1 MVEIRDYNAAGDGIT
16 NDTAAVQAA
25 LDSGE
30 VVHFTP
36 GTYLCGT
43 LYMRSNGGIH
53 LDEGATLLAIPGK
66 ENYNADD
73 FSPRNRVFVSEK
85 VSGAHLIIAEECENI
100 SITGKGKIAGNFK
113 SVFDLTQTEERWRPH
128 YPRPEWRMAQMIFL
142 AACRNVIVKDV
153 TLCDSQYWTCFL
165 LDCDE
170 VEITGVKIRCDRMVI
185 NADGLDIDCCR
196 DVLIENCDIDCGD
209 DCIAIRANE
218 SHAKRQA
225 PCDGVEVRNCR
236 LRSPACAV
244 RIGVGNGTL
253 RNCTLKELQIR
264 DSSIGVGLCP
274 SYTRGKCVEID
285 NILFENVYFEG
296 KSPFV
301 MLPFWGSV
309 SLEDDPAVKRVQNIT
324 LRNFHAQCTKAS
336 LVAAPAQKQLWRNF
350 CFDNVTIKV
359 SSPLEHPGENRWPFE
374 ELGILNVYRFPEIDL
389 SGFKCES
396 TENLQEVVFKG

>member
-225 PCDGVEVRNCR
+225 PCDGVEVRNCQ

-309 SLEDDPAVKRVQNIT
+309 SLEDDTAVKRVQNIT
-324 LRNFHAQCTKAS
+324 LRNFHAQCTQAS

-396 TENLQEVVFKG
+396 TENMQEVVFKE

>member
-225 PCDGVEVRNCR
+225 PCDGVEVRNCQ

-301 MLPFWGSV
+301 MLSFWGSV
-309 SLEDDPAVKRVQNIT
+309 SFEDDPAVKRVQNIT
-324 LRNFHAQCTKAS
+324 LRNFHAQCTQAS

-396 TENLQEVVFKG
+396 TENLQEVVFKE

>member
-1 MVEIRDYNAAGDGIT
+1 MVEIKNFNAKGDGIT

-128 YPRPEWRMAQMIFL
+128 YPLPEWRMAQMIFL

-225 PCDGVEVRNCR
+225 PCDGVEVRNCQ

-274 SYTRGKCVEID
+274 SYSRGKCVEID

-296 KSPFV
+296 ESPFV

-309 SLEDDPAVKRVQNIT
+309 RLEDDPAVKRVQNIT
-324 LRNFHAQCTKAS
+324 LRNFHAQCTQAS

-359 SSPLEHPGENRWPFE
+359 SSPLEHLGVNRWPFE

>member
-66 ENYNADD
+66 ENYNADN
-73 FSPRNRVFVSEK
+73 FSPRNLVFVSEK

-113 SVFDLTQTEERWRPH
+113 SVFDLSQTDERWRPH

-142 AACRNVIVKDV
+142 AACRNVTIKDV

-301 MLPFWGSV
+301 MLPFWVSV

-324 LRNFHAQCTKAS
+324 LRNFHAQCTQAS

-359 SSPLEHPGENRWPFE
+359 SSPLEHLGVNRWPFE

-396 TENLQEVVFKG
+396 TENLPEVVFKG

>member
-1 MVEIRDYNAAGDGIT
+1 MVEIKNFNAKGDGIT

-128 YPRPEWRMAQMIFL
+128 YPLPEWRMAQMIFL

-225 PCDGVEVRNCR
+225 PCDGVEVRNCQ

-324 LRNFHAQCTKAS
+324 LRNFHAQCTQAS

-359 SSPLEHPGENRWPFE
+359 SSPLEHLGVNRWPFE

>member
-128 YPRPEWRMAQMIFL
+128 YPLPEWRMAQMIFL

-225 PCDGVEVRNCR
+225 PCDGVEVRNCQ

-274 SYTRGKCVEID
+274 SYSRGKCVEID

-309 SLEDDPAVKRVQNIT
+309 RLEDDPAVKRVQNIT
-324 LRNFHAQCTKAS
+324 LRNFHAQCTQAS

-359 SSPLEHPGENRWPFE
+359 SSPLEHLGVNRWPFE

>member
-43 LYMRSNGGIH
+43 LYMRSNGGLH

-218 SHAKRQA
+218 SHARRQA
-225 PCDGVEVRNCR
+225 PCDGVEVRNCQ

-309 SLEDDPAVKRVQNIT
+309 SFEDDPAVKRVQNIT
-324 LRNFHAQCTKAS
+324 LRNLHAQCTQAS

-359 SSPLEHPGENRWPFE
+359 SSPLEHLGVNRWPFE

>member
-225 PCDGVEVRNCR
+225 PCDGVEVRNCQ

-324 LRNFHAQCTKAS
+324 LRNFHAQCTQAS

-359 SSPLEHPGENRWPFE
+359 SSPLEHLGVNRWPFE

>member
-1 MVEIRDYNAAGDGIT
+1 MVEISDYNAAGDGIA

-113 SVFDLTQTEERWRPH
+113 SVFDLTQTDERWRPH

-225 PCDGVEVRNCR
+225 PCDGVEVRNCQ

-309 SLEDDPAVKRVQNIT
+309 SFEDDPAVKRVQNIT
-324 LRNFHAQCTKAS
+324 LRNFHAQCTQAS

-359 SSPLEHPGENRWPFE
+359 SSPLEHLGVNRWPFE

-396 TENLQEVVFKG
+396 TENVQEVVFKG

>member
-113 SVFDLTQTEERWRPH
+113 SVFDLTQTDERWRPH

-225 PCDGVEVRNCR
+225 PCDGVEVRNCQ

-274 SYTRGKCVEID
+274 SYSRGKCVEID
-285 NILFENVYFEG
+285 NILFENVSFEG

-324 LRNFHAQCTKAS
+324 LRNFHAQCTQAS

-359 SSPLEHPGENRWPFE
+359 SSPLEHLGVNRWPFE

>member
-1 MVEIRDYNAAGDGIT
+1 MVEIKNFNAKGDGIT

-128 YPRPEWRMAQMIFL
+128 YPLPEWRMAQMIFL

-225 PCDGVEVRNCR
+225 PCDGVEVRNCQ

-274 SYTRGKCVEID
+274 SYSRGKCVEID

-301 MLPFWGSV
+301 MLPYWGSV

-324 LRNFHAQCTKAS
+324 LRNFHAQCTQAS

-359 SSPLEHPGENRWPFE
+359 SSPLEHLGVNRWPFE

-396 TENLQEVVFKG
+396 NENLQEVVFKG

>member
-73 FSPRNRVFVSEK
+73 FSPRNRVFAAEK

-113 SVFDLTQTEERWRPH
+113 SVFDLSQTDERWRPH

-142 AACRNVIVKDV
+142 AACRNVTIKDV
-153 TLCDSQYWTCFL
+153 TMCDSQYWTCFL
-165 LDCDE
+165 LDCEE

-196 DVLIENCDIDCGD
+196 NVRIAECDIDCGD
-209 DCIAIRANE
+209 DCIALRANE
-218 SHAKRQA
+218 THACRA
-225 PCDGVEVRNCR
+225 VPCEHVTVENCL

-244 RIGVGNGTL
+244 RVGVGNGVL
-253 RNCTLKELQIR
+253 KNSTLKNLQIR
-264 DSSIGVGLCP
+264 ESAIGIGICP
-274 SYTRGKCVEID
+274 SYTPGRCVNIE
-285 NILFENVYFEG
+285 NILFEDVTFEG
-296 KSPFV
+296 RAAFV
-301 MLPFWGSV
+301 LIPLWGAIRD
-309 SLEDDPAVKRVQNIT
+309 EDDPEIKPVKDIIF
-324 LRNFHAQCTKAS
+324 RNFQGKCSGSSFIGGPVNKEMFS
-336 LVAAPAQKQLWRNF
+336 GIKLE
-350 CFDNVTIKV
+350 DVTL
-359 SSPLEHPGENRWPFE
+359 SMCADPERLSEYRWPFE
-374 ELGILNVYRFPEIDL
+374 ETGVLDVYRMPELDTTRFYGRSDGGHVAVL
-389 SGFKCES
+389 HKP
-396 TENLQEVVFKG
+396 

>member
-142 AACRNVIVKDV
+142 AACRNVIIKDV

-225 PCDGVEVRNCR
+225 PCDGVEVRNCQ

-274 SYTRGKCVEID
+274 SYSRGKCVEID
-285 NILFENVYFEG
+285 NVLFENVYFEG

>member
-218 SHAKRQA
+218 SHARRQA
-225 PCDGVEVRNCR
+225 PCDGVEVRNCQ

-324 LRNFHAQCTKAS
+324 LRNFHAQCTQAS

-359 SSPLEHPGENRWPFE
+359 SSPLEHLGVNRWPFE

-396 TENLQEVVFKG
+396 TENMQEVVFKE

>member
-218 SHAKRQA
+218 SHARRQA
-225 PCDGVEVRNCR
+225 PCDGVEVRNCQ

-274 SYTRGKCVEID
+274 SYSRGKCVEID

-309 SLEDDPAVKRVQNIT
+309 SFEDDPAVKRVQNIT
-324 LRNFHAQCTKAS
+324 LRNFHAQCTQAS
-336 LVAAPAQKQLWRNF
+336 LVAAPAQKQLWRNL

-359 SSPLEHPGENRWPFE
+359 SSPLEHLGVNRWPFE

>member
-1 MVEIRDYNAAGDGIT
+1 MVEIKNFNAKGDGIT

-113 SVFDLTQTEERWRPH
+113 SVFDLTQTEERWRAH
-128 YPRPEWRMAQMIFL
+128 YPLPEWRMAQMIFL

-225 PCDGVEVRNCR
+225 PCDGVEVRNCQ

-274 SYTRGKCVEID
+274 SYSRGECVEID

-324 LRNFHAQCTKAS
+324 LRNFHAQCTQAS

-359 SSPLEHPGENRWPFE
+359 SSPLEHLGVNRWPFE

>member
-1 MVEIRDYNAAGDGIT
+1 MVEIKNFNAKGDGIT

-113 SVFDLTQTEERWRPH
+113 SVFDLTQTEERWCPH
-128 YPRPEWRMAQMIFL
+128 YPLPEWRMAQMIFL

-225 PCDGVEVRNCR
+225 PCDGVEVRNCQ

-274 SYTRGKCVEID
+274 SYSRGKCVEID

-324 LRNFHAQCTKAS
+324 LRNFHAQCTQAS

-350 CFDNVTIKV
+350 CFDSVTIKV
-359 SSPLEHPGENRWPFE
+359 SSPLEHLGVNRWPFE

>member
-128 YPRPEWRMAQMIFL
+128 YPLPEWRMAQMIFL

-225 PCDGVEVRNCR
+225 PCDGVEVRNCQ

-253 RNCTLKELQIR
+253 RNCTLKDLQIR

-274 SYTRGKCVEID
+274 SYSRGKCVEID

-324 LRNFHAQCTKAS
+324 LRNFHAQCTQAS

-396 TENLQEVVFKG
+396 TENMQEVVFKE

>member
-128 YPRPEWRMAQMIFL
+128 YPLPEWRMAQMIFL

-225 PCDGVEVRNCR
+225 PCDGVEVRNCQ

-274 SYTRGKCVEID
+274 SYSRGKCVEID

-324 LRNFHAQCTKAS
+324 LRNFHAQCTQAS

-359 SSPLEHPGENRWPFE
+359 SSPLEHLGVNRWPFE

>member
-1 MVEIRDYNAAGDGIT
+1 MVEIKNFNAKGDGIT

-128 YPRPEWRMAQMIFL
+128 YPLPEWRMAQMIFL

-225 PCDGVEVRNCR
+225 PCDGVEVRNCQ

>member
-225 PCDGVEVRNCR
+225 PCDGVEVRNCQ

-274 SYTRGKCVEID
+274 SYSRGKCVEID
-285 NILFENVYFEG
+285 NILFENVSFEG

-350 CFDNVTIKV
+350 CFDNVTIRV

>member
-1 MVEIRDYNAAGDGIT
+1 MVEIKNFNAKGDGIT

-225 PCDGVEVRNCR
+225 PCDGVEVRNCQ

-274 SYTRGKCVEID
+274 SYSRGKCVEID

-309 SLEDDPAVKRVQNIT
+309 RLEDDPAVKRVQNIT
-324 LRNFHAQCTKAS
+324 LRNFHAQCTQAS

-359 SSPLEHPGENRWPFE
+359 SSPLEHLGVNRWPFE

>member
-142 AACRNVIVKDV
+142 AACRNVIIKDV

-225 PCDGVEVRNCR
+225 PCDGVEVRNCQ

-359 SSPLEHPGENRWPFE
+359 SSPLEHLGVNRWPFE

>member
-1 MVEIRDYNAAGDGIT
+1 MVEIKNFNAKGDGIT

-36 GTYLCGT
+36 GTYMCGT
-43 LYMRSNGGIH
+43 LFMRSNGGID
-53 LDEGATLLAIPGK
+53 LDEGATLMAISGK
-66 ENYNADD
+66 EHYNADD
-73 FSPRNRVFVSEK
+73 FSPRNLVFTKEHTT
-85 VSGAHLIIAEECENI
+85 GAHFIIAEDCENI
-100 SITGKGKIAGNFK
+100 SFSGKGKISGNYR
-113 SVFDLTQTEERWRPH
+113 SVFDITQTDSQSRPH
-128 YPRPEWRMAQMIFL
+128 YVYPEWRMSQMIFL
-142 AACRNVIVKDV
+142 VGCRNVKISDV
-153 TLCDSQYWTCFL
+153 TICDVQYWSCFL
-165 LDCDE
+165 LDCE
-170 VEITGVKIRCDRMVI
+170 KVHISGVTIKADRLVM

-225 PCDGVEVRNCR
+225 PCDGVEVRNCQ

-274 SYTRGKCVEID
+274 SYSRGKCVEID

-309 SLEDDPAVKRVQNIT
+309 SFEDDPAVKRVQNIT

-359 SSPLEHPGENRWPFE
+359 SSPLEHLGVDRWPFE

-396 TENLQEVVFKG
+396 TENMQEVVFKE

>member
-142 AACRNVIVKDV
+142 AACRNVIIKDV

-225 PCDGVEVRNCR
+225 PCDGVEVRNCQ

-324 LRNFHAQCTKAS
+324 LRNFHAQCTQAS

-396 TENLQEVVFKG
+396 TENMQEVVFKE

>member
-225 PCDGVEVRNCR
+225 PCDGVEVRNCQ

-274 SYTRGKCVEID
+274 SYSRGKCVEID

-309 SLEDDPAVKRVQNIT
+309 SFEDDPAVKRVQNIT
-324 LRNFHAQCTKAS
+324 LRNFHAQCTQAS

-359 SSPLEHPGENRWPFE
+359 SSPLEHLGVNRWPFE

-396 TENLQEVVFKG
+396 TENMQEVVFKE

>member
-225 PCDGVEVRNCR
+225 PCDGVEVRNCQ

-274 SYTRGKCVEID
+274 SYSRGKCVEID

>member
-218 SHAKRQA
+218 SHARRQA
-225 PCDGVEVRNCR
+225 PCDGVEVRNCQ

-274 SYTRGKCVEID
+274 SYSRGKCVEID

-309 SLEDDPAVKRVQNIT
+309 SFEDDPAVKRVQNIT

-359 SSPLEHPGENRWPFE
+359 SSPLEHLGVNRWPFE

>member
-225 PCDGVEVRNCR
+225 PCDGVEVRNCQ

-324 LRNFHAQCTKAS
+324 LRNFHAQCTQAS

-396 TENLQEVVFKG
+396 TENMQEVVFKE

>member
-73 FSPRNRVFVSEK
+73 FSPRNRVFASEK

-113 SVFDLTQTEERWRPH
+113 SVFDLTQTDERWRPH

-165 LDCDE
+165 LDCE
-170 VEITGVKIRCDRMVI
+170 NVVISGVKVRADRMVI

-196 DVLIENCDIDCGD
+196 NVNIINCDIDCGD
-209 DCIAIRANE
+209 DCIALRANE
-218 SHAKRQA
+218 RHALRNS
-225 PCDGVEVRNCR
+225 PCDNIVVENCR

-244 RIGVGNGTL
+244 RVGVGNGTL
-253 RNCTLKELQIR
+253 RNCHLKNLQIY
-264 DSSIGVGLCP
+264 DSSVGIGICP
-274 SYTRGKCVEID
+274 SYTPGSCVNVE
-285 NILFENVYFEG
+285 NILFEDVTFEG
-296 KSPFV
+296 EQAFL
-301 MLPFWGSV
+301 MLPHWGTV
-309 SLEDDPAVKRVQNIT
+309 LNADDPEIKPVRNIT
-324 LRNFHAQCTKAS
+324 LRNFKGKCHRSS
-336 LVAAPAQKQLWRNF
+336 LIAAPAEKGVFSSFNLE
-350 CFDNVTIKV
+350 NVTLSLAEVTGTI
-359 SSPLEHPGENRWPFE
+359 SQYRWPFE
-374 ELGILNVYRFPEIDL
+374 ENGVLNVYRMPELDTNGL
-389 SGFKCES
+389 TAES
-396 TENLQEVVFKG
+396 DGTLPAVLHRP

>member
-1 MVEIRDYNAAGDGIT
+1 MVEIKNFNAKGDGIT

-73 FSPRNRVFVSEK
+73 FSPRNRVFASEK

-225 PCDGVEVRNCR
+225 PCDGVEVRNCQ

-324 LRNFHAQCTKAS
+324 LRNFHAQCTQAS

-359 SSPLEHPGENRWPFE
+359 SSPLEHLGVNRWPFE

-396 TENLQEVVFKG
+396 TENMQEVVFKE

>member
-142 AACRNVIVKDV
+142 AACRNVIIKDV

-225 PCDGVEVRNCR
+225 PCDGVEVRNCQ

>member
-218 SHAKRQA
+218 SHARRQA
-225 PCDGVEVRNCR
+225 PCDGVEVRNCQ

-274 SYTRGKCVEID
+274 SYSRGKCVEID

-396 TENLQEVVFKG
+396 TENMQEVVFKE

>member
-43 LYMRSNGGIH
+43 LYMRSNGGLH

-225 PCDGVEVRNCR
+225 PCDGVEVRNCQ

-324 LRNFHAQCTKAS
+324 LRNFHAQCTQAS

-359 SSPLEHPGENRWPFE
+359 SSPLEHLGVNRWPFE

>member
-1 MVEIRDYNAAGDGIT
+1 MVEIKNFNAKGDGIT

-128 YPRPEWRMAQMIFL
+128 YPLPEWRMAQMIFL

-225 PCDGVEVRNCR
+225 PCDGVEVRNCQ

-274 SYTRGKCVEID
+274 SYSRGKCVEID

-324 LRNFHAQCTKAS
+324 LRNFHAQCTQAS

-359 SSPLEHPGENRWPFE
+359 SSPLEHLGVNRWPFE

>member
-73 FSPRNRVFVSEK
+73 FSPRNRVFASEK

-113 SVFDLTQTEERWRPH
+113 SVFDLTQTDERWRPH

-225 PCDGVEVRNCR
+225 PCDGVEVRNCQ

-274 SYTRGKCVEID
+274 SYSRGKCVEID

-309 SLEDDPAVKRVQNIT
+309 SFEDDPAVKRVQNIT
-324 LRNFHAQCTKAS
+324 LRNFHAQCTQAS

-374 ELGILNVYRFPEIDL
+374 EVGILNVYRFPEIDL

-396 TENLQEVVFKG
+396 TENMQEVVFKE

>member
-128 YPRPEWRMAQMIFL
+128 YPLPEWRMAQMIFL

-225 PCDGVEVRNCR
+225 PCDGVEVRNCQ